1 MSIKIQ
7 SNDYLENTSQEK
19 IDRINKEIPSKL
31 ASMFYISKANR
42 VSYYSTNSWGDLMVW
57 NKGVSNWEHC
67 PSMLDKELYT
77 LPAKGLK
84 TESVKEE
91 ILPLTDVSLIP
102 TEENS
107 EVEITKVTVEP
118 ELEFIPTKTNTT
130 VLYDIDSLY
139 YAHLPPRYFIGLPPD
154 NENAYSVQFEP
165 KNKSWSVWIRE
176 PNEAYLAGTRY
187 TNSWSCA
194 EAVANYLTSVKAT
207 PEQLR

>member
-1 MSIKIQ
+1 MSIKIND
-7 SNDYLENTSQEK
+7 NDYLENTSQDK

-77 LPAKGLK
+77 LPAKGLNTK
-84 TESVKEE
+84 PVTEE
-91 ILPLTDVSLIP
+91 ILPLADVSLIP
-102 TEENS
+102 SEENS

-118 ELEFIPTKTNTT
+118 ELEYVPLQTNKT
-130 VLYDIDSLY
+130 VIYDISNLY
-139 YAHLPPRYFIGLPPD
+139 YAHLPSRYFIGLPPD
-154 NENAYSVQFEP
+154 DEIAYSVQFEP
-165 KNKSWSVWIRE
+165 KTQTWSVWIRE

-194 EAVANYLTSVKAT
+194 EAVAKYLTNVKAT